1 MSGPTHDVD
10 YSYIIACS
18 CIPICF
24 DGVVLLREAFHVWFY
39 AYRKIYASM
48 RRHTAALTI
57 VMSLRPS

>member
-24 DGVVLLREAFHVWFY
+24 DGVVLLREAFHVWFLRVQKNLCIN
-39 AYRKIYASM
+39 AETHSRVD
-48 RRHTAALTI
+48 L